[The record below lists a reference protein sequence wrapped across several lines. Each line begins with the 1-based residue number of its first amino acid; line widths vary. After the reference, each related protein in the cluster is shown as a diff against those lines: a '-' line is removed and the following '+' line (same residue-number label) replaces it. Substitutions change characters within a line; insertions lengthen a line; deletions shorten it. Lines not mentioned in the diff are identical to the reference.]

1 MARRVLATLVA
12 AVVAATLVAAPVTMA
27 DWGEQVSLSAERV
40 DADQVDPETPVLRFE
55 ELSPETQSVVARAI
69 DSDGSVVVYGDEDA
83 PERFAYSD
91 YTAPGHG
98 LYAVVYDG
106 EYYRLRTYAAGGFPF
121 VYWLLELPFVAY
133 GAGLGWVAHR
143 TDRGRQSPSHAL
155 ALAGVGLGFHALGPA
170 FDFPLVAGT
179 AFAALGV
186 LGTAVLAGVVWWSK
200 ATPPD
205 ADADADAA

>member
-40 DADQVDPETPVLRFE
+40 DADQVDPETPVVRFE
-55 ELSPETQSVVARAI
+55 EVSPETQAVVERAI

-91 YTAPGHG
+91 YTAPGYG

-106 EYYRLRTYAAGGFPF
+106 EYYRLRTYASGGFPF

-133 GAGLGWVAHR
+133 GAGLGWVAYR
-143 TDRGRQSPSHAL
+143 TDRGQQPPSHAL
-155 ALAGVGLGFHALGPA
+155 ALAGGGLGFHALGPA
-170 FDFPLVAGT
+170 FDFPLVAGA

-186 LGTAVLAGVVWWSK
+186 VGTAILAGVVWWSK
-200 ATPPD
+200 ATPPG
-205 ADADADAA
+205 AGTGAA

>member
-1 MARRVLATLVA
+1 MARRLLATLVA

-40 DADQVDPETPVLRFE
+40 DADQVDPETPVVQFE

-69 DSDGSVVVYGDEDA
+69 DSDESVVVYGDEDA

-121 VYWLLELPFVAY
+121 VYWVLELPFVAY

-143 TDRGRQSPSHAL
+143 TDRERQSPS
-155 ALAGVGLGFHALGPA
+155 HALGPA

-186 LGTAVLAGVVWWSK
+186 VGTAVLAGVVWWSK
-200 ATPPD
+200 ATPPG
-205 ADADADAA
+205 AAADAA